1 MRQAYAPAE
10 RKKMKIDWEKMG
22 GLLPV
27 VVQESSSG
35 EVLML
40 AYMNEEAL
48 NLSLKTGFAHYFSR
62 TKNRIW
68 KKGEESGNTQA
79 IDEIFLDCD
88 NDTILL
94 KVVQNGGLA
103 CHTGAKSCFFRK
115 ISKGGGESNLASN
128 DGQNLTQEQNLNQA
142 KKPIYGIIDEVY
154 HAILDRKLNADPQ
167 TSYVAS
173 LFKKG
178 ENAVLKKVGEEA
190 GELIMACKDASAA
203 RRFENLA
210 DKHASESLNLKK
222 AQQILSRDEQDLNSQ
237 ILTQGAKEQGEKDE
251 LKKALDGVVYEAAD
265 LCFHSLIALAAH
277 GIHPE
282 RVKAELAR
290 RFGLSGI
297 EEKNSRQKQC

>member
-1 MRQAYAPAE
+1 
-10 RKKMKIDWEKMG
+10 MKIDWEKVG
-22 GLLPV
+22 GLLPA

-79 IDEIFLDCD
+79 IGEIFLDCD

-94 KVVQNGGLA
+94 KVVQNGGVA

-115 ISKGGGESNLASN
+115 ISGDGDESNLISA

-142 KKPIYGIIDEVY
+142 KKPIYGIIDDVY

-178 ENAVLKKVGEEA
+178 ENAILKKVGEEA
-190 GELIMACKDASAA
+190 TELVMACKDASARKNETA
-203 RRFENLA
+203 QFNSAANGGQISSNLTQNENFA
-210 DKHASESLNLKK
+210 KISNESAN
-222 AQQILSRDEQDLNSQ
+222 QNSQ
-237 ILTQGAKEQGEKDE
+237 TETSQNQKPKTPTEEI
-251 LKKALDGVVYEAAD
+251 VYEAAD
-265 LCFHSLIALAAH
+265 LCFHSLVALALH
-277 GIHPE
+277 GIHPD
-282 RVKAELAR
+282 RVKAELTR

-297 EEKNSRQKQC
+297 EEKNSRKG